1 MPLWLTRA
9 RLLTALAVT
18 AIAAGAACWLLLGP
32 PWAAL
37 GAVGGPVLVLLTLAW
52 AVGTTHTHPAELL
65 RDHEPYRALTQ
76 LQPVLESL
84 RYTSRRWPGVQSA
97 SDVLAYHLLIQAES
111 LLALGRLAEA
121 PGPAAEAVSI
131 FRTLA
136 DGRPRRFTASLA
148 GALDR
153 QARLLAAAGREA
165 DAVEA
170 AREAARLL
178 RDLDAAEPGKY
189 LPALAGSLT
198 DQAQWLSDMRQDD
211 EALQAVDAAVTICQ
225 DRLPRPDQPS
235 CTAQALLLQGRLR
248 VGQARYREA
257 AAPLAR
263 GWQLAA
269 SREQADLLAPA
280 AASLRAAY
288 QADEAAVRSAWR
300 IETGGDPPQWLT
312 GFPQPPS

>member
-18 AIAAGAACWLLLGP
+18 AIAAGAACWLLVGP

-37 GAVGGPVLVLLTLAW
+37 GAVGGPAVVVVALVW
-52 AVGTTHTHPAELL
+52 AVGTTHAHPAELL

-84 RYTSRRWPGVQSA
+84 RYTSRRWPGVTSSA
-97 SDVLAYHLLIQAES
+97 DVLAHHLLIQAES

-136 DGRPRRFTASLA
+136 DRKPHRFTAALSR
-148 GALDR
+148 GLDR
-153 QARLLAAAGREA
+153 QARVLAAAGREA
-165 DAVEA
+165 DAVEV
-170 AREAARLL
+170 AREAARLY
-178 RDLDAAEPGKY
+178 RNLDAAAPGKH

-211 EALQAVDAAVTICQ
+211 EARQAVDEAVTICQ
-225 DRLPRPDQPS
+225 DRLPRADQPS
-235 CTAQALLLQGRLR
+235 CAAQALLLQGRLR
-248 VGQARYREA
+248 VGQARHREA

-269 SREQADLLAPA
+269 SREQTDLLAPA

>member
-18 AIAAGAACWLLLGP
+18 AIAAGAACWRLLGP

-37 GAVGGPVLVLLTLAW
+37 GVVGGPVVVLLALIW
-52 AVGTTHTHPAELL
+52 ALQATRPVPAELL

-76 LQPVLESL
+76 LQPVLENW
-84 RYTSRRWPGVQSA
+84 RYVSRRWPGIA
-97 SDVLAYHLLIQAES
+97 SVSVALAHELLIQAES

-121 PGPAAEAVSI
+121 AGPAAEAVSI

-136 DGRPRRFTASLA
+136 DRKPRRFTASLA

-178 RDLDAAEPGKY
+178 RDLAATEPGKY
-189 LPALAGSLT
+189 LPALASSLT
-198 DQAQWLSDMRQDD
+198 DQAEWLSDMRQDD
-211 EALQAVDAAVTICQ
+211 EALQAVDGAVTICQ
-225 DRLPRPDQPS
+225 DRLPRGDQPS
-235 CTAQALLLQGRLR
+235 SAARALLLQGRLR

-269 SREQADLLAPA
+269 SGEQADLLAPA

-300 IETGGDPPQWLT
+300 IETGGDPPDWLT
-312 GFPQPPS
+312 GFPQP